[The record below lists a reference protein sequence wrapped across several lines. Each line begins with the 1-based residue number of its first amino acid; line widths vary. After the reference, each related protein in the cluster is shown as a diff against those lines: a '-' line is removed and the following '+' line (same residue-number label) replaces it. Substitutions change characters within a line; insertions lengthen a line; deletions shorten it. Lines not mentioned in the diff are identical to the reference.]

1 MMANFNKVMLIGN
14 LTRDPELRYTPQ
26 GTAVASFGLASNR
39 RWRSQ
44 AGEDREETVFVD
56 VSAFGRQAELISE
69 YMSKGRSI
77 FIEGRLK
84 LDQWQDKET
93 GSKRSK
99 LTVVVENF
107 QFLGAPGQGAPS
119 GGARRQAASK
129 PAPPDEPPPDQQAP
143 VDEDIP
149 F

>member
-1 MMANFNKVMLIGN
+1 MANFNKVMLIGN